1 MSLAQSAGGEIK
13 GAKLSGFKLPTR
25 EEIDAAVRPFITRRM
40 AVSSADWQEIY
51 EREARKERKIHRKQ
65 QWRSILP
72 WRKQARPQTLV
83 SDHYE
88 THWTE
93 IPWPKT
99 NDPSR
104 EEKGV
109 VSIWDEEGILIRRY
123 GRKRAHHLLFARL
136 VRELKPRTALEV
148 GCGNGINLLIMA
160 TLFPEIHWTGVEL
173 TEAGVQVGKSIQK
186 ERELPA
192 VLREFSPEPI
202 VDPTAHQR
210 VTLRQ
215 GDASQL
221 PFGEKEFDLVFS
233 FQALEQMQSI
243 RDKAVSE
250 MARVTSRNVICTEPF
265 AEWNRSEIQKHY
277 MMARGYLNLSVE
289 ELPQFGLKPFL
300 MFGDWP
306 HKLQSGAGLVAAEK
320 TE

>member
-1 MSLAQSAGGEIK
+1 MSLQSAGGELK
-13 GAKLSGFKLPTR
+13 GGKLGGFKLPTR
-25 EEIDAAVRPFITRRM
+25 AEIDAAVRPFITRRM
-40 AVSSADWQEIY
+40 AVSSAEWREIY
-51 EREARKERKIHRKQ
+51 QREARKQRKIYRKQ
-65 QWRSILP
+65 KWRSMLP

-83 SDHYE
+83 SDHYD
-88 THWTE
+88 THWTK

-99 NDPSR
+99 NEPNP

-160 TLFPEIHWTGVEL
+160 TLFPEIQWTGVEL
-173 TEAGVQVGKSIQK
+173 TEAGVQVGKSIQRQ
-186 ERELPA
+186 RELPA
-192 VLREFSPEPI
+192 VLREFSSEPI
-202 VDPTAHQR
+202 VDATAHQR
-210 VTLRQ
+210 VTMRQ

-221 PFGEKEFDLVFS
+221 PFREKEFGSVFS

-250 MARVTSRNVICTEPF
+250 MARVASKYVICTEPF
-265 AEWNRSEIQKHY
+265 AEWNQSKIQKHY
-277 MMARGYLNLSVE
+277 MGARGYLNLSVE

-300 MFGDWP
+300 VFGDWP
-306 HKLQSGAGLVAAEK
+306 HKLASGVGLVAAEK
-320 TE
+320 G